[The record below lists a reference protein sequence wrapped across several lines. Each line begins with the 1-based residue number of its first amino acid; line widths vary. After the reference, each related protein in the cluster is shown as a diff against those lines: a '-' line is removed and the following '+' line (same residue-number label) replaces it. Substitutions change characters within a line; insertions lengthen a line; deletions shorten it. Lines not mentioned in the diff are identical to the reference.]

1 MKGLLV
7 AIGIIVAT
15 GALAQKKWPWELWHE
30 GKIVLD
36 TGDTLKGLVKYD
48 FQQDLLQ
55 FNDNKTGVEAYT
67 SRKVLLFQIFDT
79 TVEQYRIFYALPYN
93 ASGGYKTPTFF
104 ELLVEGKIT
113 LLSRESLEYRTYS
126 SPYYYYG
133 SYSRLEMVHKF
144 YFLEENGNITEFIG
158 KKSDLMSLMGRH
170 AEAVDK
176 YMRKNKLRMED
187 REDFAKIVTYYNS
200 FF

>member
-1 MKGLLV
+1 
-7 AIGIIVAT
+7 
-15 GALAQKKWPWELWHE
+15 
-30 GKIVLD
+30 
-36 TGDTLKGLVKYD
+36 
-48 FQQDLLQ
+48 
-55 FNDNKTGVEAYT
+55 
-67 SRKVLLFQIFDT
+67 
-79 TVEQYRIFYALPYN
+79 
-93 ASGGYKTPTFF
+93 
-104 ELLVEGKIT
+104 
-113 LLSRESLEYRTYS
+113 
-126 SPYYYYG
+126 
-133 SYSRLEMVHKF
+133 MVHKF